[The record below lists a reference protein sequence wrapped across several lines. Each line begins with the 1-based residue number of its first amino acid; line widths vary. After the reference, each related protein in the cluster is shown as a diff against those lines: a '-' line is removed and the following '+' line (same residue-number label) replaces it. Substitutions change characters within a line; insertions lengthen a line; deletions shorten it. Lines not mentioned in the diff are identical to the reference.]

1 MNEERI
7 AQFSEEAKQLSVR
20 GGRGDSERL
29 LLILSVLGIVI
40 GVVLV
45 IVGGVVVSG
54 AATTADQNAALA
66 TSTFIGLGLLLAGGA
81 LFIRYSLARF
91 LRFWLVRLIHEQRTE
106 TDRIIAAMGG
116 TTPGGSNGPSAAA
129 SQPGGTTAH

>member
-7 AQFSEEAKQLSVR
+7 AQFAEEAKQLSVR
-20 GGRGDSERL
+20 GGRGDRERL
-29 LLILSVLGIVI
+29 LLVLSVLGIVVGI
-40 GVVLV
+40 VLV

-54 AATTADQNAALA
+54 AGSTVDQNAALA

-91 LRFWLVRLIHEQRTE
+91 MRFWLVRLVHEQRTD
-106 TDRIIAAMGG
+106 TDRIIAALGG
-116 TTPGGSNGPSAAA
+116 ATPGGSNGPSAPA
-129 SQPGGTTAH
+129 SQPDGTTAS